1 MKKWT
6 KGNLKAE
13 LKMKYIILLVMVV
26 LVVSCTT
33 TQKPAP
39 DPLSQTKNS
48 NYVVADFRNIAQEH
62 IEDYLKIEKFWKLL
76 KSI

>member
-1 MKKWT
+1 MK
-6 KGNLKAE
+6 N
-13 LKMKYIILLVMVV
+13 IILLVMVV

-48 NYVVADFRNIAQEH
+48 NYVVQSLNGRRGSRREQTINQTN
-62 IEDYLKIEKFWKLL
+62 
-76 KSI
+76 